1 MNWQIIIGLVAG
13 LAFFSPVIIILAYR
27 LFRYKYFAALIIY
40 SLVALISNLMSSK
53 ILDLPPDVE
62 RTYGIINN
70 LLDVPLMM
78 IFMMFFTMKAA
89 LRKRMKM
96 LLGLYITFELVIV
109 YITGLQVL
117 TVTIIMG
124 PGLLMVFGFTL
135 YFFAQSV
142 KKSFMND
149 KFISRA
155 IMASALSFGYGCFIF
170 IYIMHYIM
178 AIKGIPEIYLL
189 YYIVI
194 TIFGAVLSAGL
205 VFEGKRKKL
214 QEELLVTRRE
224 LLSFFLDE
232 KKPAIPKEITGQ
244 LKLN

>member
-1 MNWQIIIGLVAG
+1 MNWQIIIGLIAG
-13 LAFFSPVIIILAYR
+13 LAFFSPAIIILAYR
-27 LFRYKYFAALIIY
+27 LIRNKYFAALVIY
-40 SLVALISNLMSSK
+40 LLLAFISNLISSD
-53 ILDLPPDVE
+53 ILILPRDVV

-78 IFMMFFTMKAA
+78 IFLMFFSMTAA
-89 LRKRMKM
+89 LRNRMKM
-96 LLGLYITFELVIV
+96 LLGLYIGFELVIV
-109 YITGLQVL
+109 YMKGLQVL
-117 TVTIIMG
+117 TITVVMG

-142 KKSFMND
+142 KKSFLHD

-155 IMASALSFGYGCFIF
+155 IMASALCFGYGCFIF
-170 IYIMHYIM
+170 IYLMHYIM
-178 AIKGIPEIYLL
+178 AVKGIPEIYLL
-189 YYIVI
+189 FYIVI

-214 QEELLVTRRE
+214 QKELLITRRE
-224 LLSFFLDE
+224 LLHFFAEE
-232 KKPAIPKEITGQ
+232 KKPVISKEITGQ